1 MKSHKFL
8 FLIFPFFVY
17 SQYSNYYKAD
27 VDVNADININK
38 KVDVSG
44 DVNVNKTVT
53 TIDYGALAQANAM
66 SERNRLSEMK
76 FANEKEKE
84 AVEAIINNPVAAFD
98 FGERGT
104 IKIPTDV
111 RRYGFKNGYNWGY
124 KKFEWSFTIPH
135 NYLFQMVKSQRSGF
149 TFQNISENKIRTT
162 LELMGEFNVD
172 GINSNKKK
180 IENYEKS
187 ADFYDEITSLVG
199 TNKLK
204 EKVLSEKNDVGK
216 VIDGQY
222 VHKVEVSRATVCGCD
237 GYKTT
242 KVLEDEFEKLIVDE
256 YRCSKN
262 NKFFTAIAKYRADN
276 NVSFEEIEGR
286 KYYLV
291 NLLDK
296 IISTSNYGKTW
307 E

>member
-1 MKSHKFL
+1 MKILKLL
-8 FLIFPFFVY
+8 FLIYPILIH
-17 SQYSNYYKAD
+17 SQYSSYYKAD

-38 KVDVSG
+38 KVDISG
-44 DVNVNKTVT
+44 DVNVNKTIT

-66 SERNRLSEMK
+66 REKNRLSEMK
-76 FANEKEKE
+76 FANQKEKE
-84 AVEAIINNPVAAFD
+84 AIEAIIDNPVAAFD
-98 FGERGT
+98 YGQRGT

-124 KKFEWSFTIPH
+124 KKFEWSFTMPH
-135 NYLFQMVKSQRSGF
+135 NYLFQMVKSQASGF

-172 GINSNKKK
+172 GINLNKKK

-187 ADFYDEITSLVG
+187 ADFFEEITFLVD
-199 TNKLK
+199 NNNLK

-222 VHKVEVSRATVCGCD
+222 VHKVEVSRASVCGCD

-242 KVLEDEFEKLIVDE
+242 KVLEDEFEKLIVDK

-262 NKFFTAIAKYRADN
+262 NKFFIAIAKYRAN
-276 NVSFEEIEGR
+276 NDISFEEIEGR

-291 NLLDK
+291 NLIDK